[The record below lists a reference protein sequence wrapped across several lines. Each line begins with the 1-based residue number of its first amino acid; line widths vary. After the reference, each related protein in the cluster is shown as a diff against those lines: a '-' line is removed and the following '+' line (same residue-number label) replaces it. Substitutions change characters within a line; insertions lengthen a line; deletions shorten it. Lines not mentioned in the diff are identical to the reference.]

1 MVRTRRFLTF
11 LVLAGCVVLLSE
23 AALAV
28 NKPVRRQPVKQ
39 KVPQKA
45 APAQSKPVVPPPI
58 FAQGETLRFSA
69 TFNQLD
75 AGGGEVQLWKE
86 KQTDGREVF
95 RFTGKARTSEWVDLL
110 YKRRDN
116 ADATFGLNDYAP
128 LSFVLFSRESDR
140 RREYSVR
147 YDPAT
152 KALVGSVKRKNRVR
166 ELSLPAGKVYDPIS
180 ALYLLR
186 SRVLVPGTPIET
198 QIFTGRSHYRFVAQV
213 LEKETIEV
221 DGQKRPALRL
231 RPEVYSLE
239 KDTNEN
245 ILPQETTLWV
255 SADPLHIPLKLESGT
270 MWGWIVV
277 ELGKRSLKAEG

>member
-1 MVRTRRFLTF
+1 MEHTRRLSIFLI
-11 LVLAGCVVLLSE
+11 LAVCVVVMSEVVLAANTSL
-23 AALAV
+23 
-28 NKPVRRQPVKQ
+28 RRQPAKR
-39 KVPQKA
+39 KIPQKA
-45 APAQSKPVVPPPI
+45 VPAQSKPVVPSSP

-75 AGGGEVQLWKE
+75 AGGGEVQLRKE
-86 KQTDGREVF
+86 KRNDGREVF
-95 RFTGKARTSEWVDLL
+95 RFTGTARTSDWIDLL
-110 YKRRDN
+110 YKRRDS
-116 ADATFGLNDYAP
+116 ADATFSMGDYTP
-128 LSFVLFSRESDR
+128 LSFLLLSRESNR

-152 KALVGSVKRKNRVR
+152 KALIGSVKRKNRVR
-166 ELSLPAGKVYDPIS
+166 EQSLPAGKVYDPIS

-186 SRVLVPGTPIET
+186 SRALVPGTPIET
-198 QIFTGRSHYRFVAQV
+198 QIFTGRGHYRFVAQV

-221 DGQKRPALRL
+221 DGKRQPALRL

-239 KDTNEN
+239 KDTAEN

-270 MWGWIVV
+270 TWGWIVV
-277 ELGKRSLKAEG
+277 ELDRKSLRTE